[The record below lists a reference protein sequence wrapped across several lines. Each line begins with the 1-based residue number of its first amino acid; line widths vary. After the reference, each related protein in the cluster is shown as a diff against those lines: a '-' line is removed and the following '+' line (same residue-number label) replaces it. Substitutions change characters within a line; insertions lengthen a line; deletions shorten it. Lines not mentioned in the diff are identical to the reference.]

1 MLDILSLRRKNY
13 NMKTNL
19 FLLMTSILLFSACG
33 PVLNKELMR
42 EGTRNIS
49 FPDLTANPDQYRG
62 KLFILGG
69 IIVDAKFTQKG
80 SQIEALYVPVDSR
93 GYLQEDGKY
102 AGGRF
107 LAFYPKERGLLDPV
121 IYKKSREITLAG
133 TFLNIH
139 KGKIDEMEYS
149 YPVFEIR
156 QLYLWEEQQ
165 YYPAPAYP
173 WYSYPY
179 PYGWYDPWWPYS
191 PYPYPYGPPYGPP
204 WR

>member
-1 MLDILSLRRKNY
+1 MKRNVFIL
-13 NMKTNL
+13 M
-19 FLLMTSILLFSACG
+19 MAILIFSSCA

-49 FPDLTANPDQYRG
+49 FPELLANPDQYTG

-69 IIVDAKFTQKG
+69 IIVDTKFTQKG

-102 AGGRF
+102 SGGRF
-107 LAFYPKERGLLDPV
+107 LAFYPKSRGLLDPM
-121 IYKKSREITLAG
+121 IYKKNREITLAG
-133 TFLNIH
+133 TFLTIQ
-139 KGKIDEMEYS
+139 KSKIDEMEYS

-165 YYPAPAYP
+165 YYLGPAYP
-173 WYSYPY
+173 YPWYPY
-179 PYGWYDPWWPYS
+179 PYGWYDPWWPYP
-191 PYPYPYGPPYGPP
+191 PYWYGPPPYGPRV
-204 WR
+204 W